1 MSSRRLKFP
10 WPHYVDHENK
20 QVFVYIASGFPTVM
34 AAPIKVKEF
43 YPGYET
49 RLCKNES
56 YLEEMRNAGQS

>member
-1 MSSRRLKFP
+1 
-10 WPHYVDHENK
+10 
-20 QVFVYIASGFPTVM
+20 M

-56 YLEEMRNAGQS
+56 YLEEMRNAG